1 MIPLNAK
8 IITLDEKLYIKP
20 SPIQKVFETN
30 SVVFEEN
37 ACKK

>member
-20 SPIQKVFETN
+20 SPIQTVFASN
-30 SVVFEEN
+30 SVVFEEK
-37 ACKK
+37 ACRK